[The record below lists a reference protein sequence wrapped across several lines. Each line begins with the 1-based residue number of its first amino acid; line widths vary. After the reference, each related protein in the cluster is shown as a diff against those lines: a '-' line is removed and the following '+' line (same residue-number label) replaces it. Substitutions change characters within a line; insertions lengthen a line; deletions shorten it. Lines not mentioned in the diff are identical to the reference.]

1 MNASA
6 ADVKRPG
13 FLTGLLV
20 GALITAPLIALFF
33 LADVLVGLPLV
44 PYDLMNW
51 TVRVMEGD
59 FLGGLLTMGIDTMV
73 AIIRGLNLGPTDQ
86 VAKIAEQSMFVLVL
100 FLGGAFAGGVLFEA
114 LKRTKNELM
123 ALPLGAA
130 FGGVALGVPLAMI
143 NAAPNINLTP
153 ETAVEINTLY
163 IITVFMAW
171 GAALGWI
178 FTDMVRLQTAA
189 ARQSASVEAIDR
201 RQFLVKLGGATA
213 TLTVV
218 GAGLATMLR
227 PGEPEVETIASTV
240 DRAAEAAN
248 IPTVQTAS
256 RPAALPVAGLQ
267 PAPGTRP
274 EYTTPEEHYRIDISA
289 RPPRIDGATWSMPI
303 TGLVDNPMTLTL
315 DDLQDNYDPVSYIVT
330 IGCISNPIAG
340 DLISTTK
347 WTGVSLQK
355 IIDELGVQEEGKY
368 LLIKSADGFFEYV
381 SIDLIREDERVMLAY
396 AWDDRPLTEDH
407 GYPLRIWIPNRFGM
421 KQPKWI
427 ESIEVVSSDEEGYW
441 VRRGWSADA
450 LIRATSV
457 IDTIAVNDIFTT
469 GGRSYVPIGG
479 IAWAGTRGV
488 SKVEIQI
495 NDGEWQDAALRQ
507 PLSDVSWVIWRYD
520 WAFGEGNY
528 LITVRMIEGDGDTR
542 QIEERAGVRPD
553 GATGLHSR
561 QASLPEPEA

>member
-1 MNASA
+1 MQSTA
-6 ADVKRPG
+6 AEVKRPG
-13 FLTGLLV
+13 FATGLLV

-33 LADVLVGLPLV
+33 LADALVGLPLV

-59 FLGGLLTMGIDTMV
+59 FLGGLLTFGIDTMV

-86 VAKIAEQSMFVLVL
+86 VAKIAEQTMFVLVL
-100 FLGGAFAGGVLFEA
+100 FVGGAFAGGVLFEA

-130 FGGVALGVPLAMI
+130 FGAVALGVPLAMI
-143 NAAPNINLTP
+143 HAAPGSNFTATP
-153 ETAVEINTLY
+153 PVEINTLY
-163 IITVFMAW
+163 IIISFMAW

-178 FTDMVRLQTAA
+178 FTDMTRLQTASA
-189 ARQSASVEAIDR
+189 QESASVEALDR

-218 GAGLATMLR
+218 GAGLSTFLR
-227 PGEPEVETIASTV
+227 PQAEIETIASTTNT
-240 DRAAEAAN
+240 AAEAAT
-248 IPTVQTAS
+248 IPAAQTVS
-256 RPAALPVAGLQ
+256 RPAALPVAGLVA
-267 PAPGTRP
+267 APGTRP

-303 TGLVDNPMTLTL
+303 TGLVDTPMTLTL
-315 DDLQDNYDPVSYIVT
+315 DNLQDDYEPQSFILT
-330 IGCISNPIAG
+330 IGCISNPVAG

-355 IIDELGVQEEGKY
+355 IIDQLGVQEEGKY

-427 ESIEVVSSDEEGYW
+427 ESIEVVPSDEEGYW

-457 IDTIAVNDIFTT
+457 IDTIAINDIFTT

-479 IAWAGTRGV
+479 IAWGGTRGV

-495 NDGEWQDAALRQ
+495 DGGEWQDTALKPPQ
-507 PLSDVSWVIWRYD
+507 SDVAWVIWRYD
-520 WAFGEGNY
+520 WAFGEGDHV
-528 LITVRMIEGDGDTR
+528 ITVRMIEGDGDTR
-542 QIEERAGVRPD
+542 QIEQRAGVRPD
-553 GATGLHSR
+553 GATGLHTR
-561 QASLPEPEA
+561 QANLPEPSA

>member
-1 MNASA
+1 MDSTAV
-6 ADVKRPG
+6 DVKRPG
-13 FLTGLLV
+13 FMTGLLV

-33 LADVLVGLPLV
+33 LADALVGLPLV
-44 PYDLMNW
+44 PFDLMDWSARNLP
-51 TVRVMEGD
+51 GA
-59 FLGGLLTMGIDTMV
+59 LLTTGIDTMV
-73 AIIRGLNLGPTDQ
+73 AIITALNIGPTDQ
-86 VAKIAEQSMFVLVL
+86 VAKPIEQAMFVFAL
-100 FLGGAFAGGVLFEA
+100 LGGSALAGGVLFEA

-130 FGGVALGVPLAMI
+130 FGAVALGVPLAMMS
-143 NAAPNINLTP
+143 ANINFTARTP
-153 ETAVEINTLY
+153 VEINTLY
-163 IITVFMAW
+163 IIGVFAAW

-178 FTDMVRLQTAA
+178 FTDLTRLQTAA
-189 ARQSASVEAIDR
+189 GQSATAEVIDR

-227 PGEPEVETIASTV
+227 PGVEVETIASTA
-240 DRAAEAAN
+240 DTTASGAAN
-248 IPTVQTAS
+248 VPTTQTAS

-315 DDLQDNYDPVSYIVT
+315 DDLQDNYDPVSYTLT

-427 ESIEVVSSDEEGYW
+427 ESIEVVPSDEEGYW

-457 IDTIAVNDIFTT
+457 IDTIAVDDIFTT

-488 SKVEIQI
+488 SKVEVQI
-495 NDGEWQDAALRQ
+495 DDGEWQDAALKP

-520 WAFGEGNY
+520 WAFGEGNHT
-528 LITVRMIEGDGDTR
+528 ITVRMIEGDGDTR
-542 QIEERAGVRPD
+542 QIEQRAGVRPD
-553 GATGLHSR
+553 GATGLHTR
-561 QASLPEPEA
+561 QATLPEA